1 MRILL
6 FILSLFLVTSCKAS
20 KESLKVDQVNKI
32 EKVNDIEKLTE
43 NDKEEI
49 ANIVL
54 TQLVNENTSVK
65 VVKTTYDT
73 EKPIDPTTKKPPVA
87 EELEVSI
94 DKKIESDTNQS
105 LDSKSSD
112 KSKEALK
119 DKSKLKDNSTSKLED
134 KKSTGLNWYQKM
146 MIWIGSLTLL
156 GGAGYVIY
164 RFKFK

>member
-6 FILSLFLVTSCKAS
+6 FILCFFLVTSCKAS
-20 KESLKVDQVNKI
+20 KESFKVDQVNKI
-32 EKVNDIEKLTE
+32 EKVNDIERLTE

-54 TQLVNENTSVK
+54 TQLVSENTSVK

-73 EKPIDPTTKKPPVA
+73 EKPIDRETKRAPIR
-87 EELEVSI
+87 EELEVNI

-105 LDSKSSD
+105 LDSKVAD
-112 KSKEALK
+112 KSKESLN
-119 DKSKLKDNSTSKLED
+119 DKSKLKDNSISKLED

-146 MIWIGSLTLL
+146 MIWIGSLSLL
-156 GGAGYVIY
+156 GGVGYLVY

>member
-1 MRILL
+1 MRALL
-6 FILSLFLVTSCKAS
+6 FILSLLLVTSCKAS
-20 KESLKVDQVNKI
+20 KESLKVDQINKI

-54 TQLVNENTSVK
+54 SQLVSENTSVK

-73 EKPIDPTTKKPPVA
+73 EKPIDRETKRPPIR

-94 DKKIESDTNQS
+94 DKKVESDTNQS

-112 KSKEALK
+112 KSKESLN

-134 KKSTGLNWYQKM
+134 KKSTGLPWYQKM
-146 MIWIGSLTLL
+146 MIWIGSLSLL
-156 GGAGYVIY
+156 GGIGYVVY

>member
-1 MRILL
+1 MRALL
-6 FILSLFLVTSCKAS
+6 LMLSLLLVTSCKAS
-20 KESLKVDQVNKI
+20 KESLKIDQVNKI

-54 TQLVNENTSVK
+54 TQLVSENTSVK

-73 EKPIDPTTKKPPVA
+73 EKPISPTTNKPPVS
-87 EELEVSI
+87 EELEINI
-94 DKKIESDTNQS
+94 DKKVESDTNQS

-112 KSKEALK
+112 KSKEALS
-119 DKSKLKDNSTSKLED
+119 DKSKLKDNSISKLED
-134 KKSTGLNWYQKM
+134 KKSTGLNWFQKM
-146 MIWIGSLTLL
+146 MIWIGSLALL
-156 GGAGYVIY
+156 GGTGYFVY

>member
-6 FILSLFLVTSCKAS
+6 LMLSLLLVTSCKAS

-43 NDKEEI
+43 SDKEEI

-54 TQLVNENTSVK
+54 TQLVSENTSVK

-73 EKPIDPTTKKPPVA
+73 EKPINPTTNKPPVV
-87 EELEVSI
+87 EELEVNI
-94 DKKIESDTNQS
+94 DKKVESDTNQS
-105 LDSKSSD
+105 LDNKTSD
-112 KSKEALK
+112 KSKEIFN

-146 MIWIGSLTLL
+146 MIWIGSLALL
-156 GGAGYVIY
+156 GGAGYVVY

>member
-1 MRILL
+1 MRALL
-6 FILSLFLVTSCKAS
+6 FILSLLLVTSCKAS

-87 EELEVSI
+87 EELEVNI

-105 LDSKSSD
+105 LDSKASD

-119 DKSKLKDNSTSKLED
+119 DKSKLKDNSKSKLED
-134 KKSTGLNWYQKM
+134 KKSTGLSWYQKLL
-146 MIWIGSLTLL
+146 IWIGSLSVL
-156 GGAGYVIY
+156 GGAGYVVY

>member
-1 MRILL
+1 MRALL
-6 FILSLFLVTSCKAS
+6 LILSLLLVTSCKAS
-20 KESLKVDQVNKI
+20 KESLKLDQVNKI
-32 EKVNDIEKLTE
+32 EKVNDVEKLTE

-54 TQLVNENTSVK
+54 TQLVSENTSVK

-73 EKPIDPTTKKPPVA
+73 EKPIDRETKRAPIR
-87 EELEVSI
+87 EELEVNI

-105 LDSKSSD
+105 LDSKVAD
-112 KSKEALK
+112 KSKESLN
-119 DKSKLKDNSTSKLED
+119 DKSKLKDNSISKLED

-146 MIWIGSLTLL
+146 MIWIGSLSLL
-156 GGAGYVIY
+156 GGAGYIVY